1 MGDHGIAAGC
11 RGISMAILG
20 NPCRTLLSCLCHRVS
35 MVSSFHCHGEVHGI
49 EKFMVRRDR
58 PVAGHGVPWR
68 LMARPWQCRE
78 GTFPVRNGIPMTGHG
93 EVHDVR

>member
-1 MGDHGIAAGC
+1 
-11 RGISMAILG
+11 
-20 NPCRTLLSCLCHRVS
+20 
-35 MVSSFHCHGEVHGI
+35 
-49 EKFMVRRDR
+49 MVRRDR